1 LSQFQP
7 PPFLR
12 GIEKSMIRKI
22 SDRAKPGSISLGL
35 GEPDLPTPD
44 VILREAVRV
53 IQEEKSG
60 YTLQAGLPAL
70 REKIVS
76 DYPHMN
82 LDLDQVIVTAGSQES
97 LYLILRTLVEDGEEV
112 LIPNPGFI
120 PYPMIVRMVGG
131 NTATYRLPAAN
142 DFGFDIKNFRK
153 QLTSRTKVVIC
164 ISPSNPTGRVLSR
177 DDLRA
182 MAEAVTEIAPN
193 AFIVSDEIYRELYY
207 TPERP
212 PSISEFYPRT
222 IVVSG
227 LSKSMRM
234 TGWRIGWLAG
244 DAEVMNAALVL
255 HGYVVTCASS
265 ISQKA
270 ALAAWTDEAA
280 AARDEYRTI
289 FHRRRDHLLGL
300 LRNELGLRCVTP
312 EGAFYTMVDVS
323 EYGDDMTVAEAGLKQ
338 GVVTIPAAAFGGESK
353 GFLRISFCADEER
366 LSEGV
371 RRLGAALKSL

>member
-1 LSQFQP
+1 
-7 PPFLR
+7 
-12 GIEKSMIRKI
+12 MIRKI

-35 GEPDLPTPD
+35 GEPDLPTPE
-44 VILREAVRV
+44 VIRREAARV
-53 IQEEKSG
+53 IAEEQNG

-70 REKIVS
+70 RELVAG

-82 LDLDQVIVTAGSQES
+82 LSTDQVVITAGSQEA
-97 LYLILRTLVEDGEEV
+97 LYLALMTSIEPGDEV
-112 LIPNPGFI
+112 LMPNPGFP
-120 PYPMIVRMVGG
+120 PYRTITQMAGG
-131 NTATYRLPAAN
+131 RAVSYRLPAEN
-142 DFGFDIKNFRK
+142 DFGFDLDDFKS
-153 QLTSRTKVVIC
+153 QLSPRTKVVIC
-164 ISPSNPTGRVLSR
+164 ISPSNPTGRALSD

-182 MAEAVTEIAPN
+182 MAAAVAESGSD
-193 AFIVSDEIYRELYY
+193 AFIISDEIYRELYY

-212 PSISEFYPRT
+212 ASISEFYPRT

-244 DAEVMNAALVL
+244 EEALVRAALVL

-265 ISQKA
+265 VSQKT

-280 AARDEYRTI
+280 VAREEMRAI

-300 LRNELGLRCVTP
+300 LRKELGLRCVTP

-323 EYGDDMTVAEAGLKQ
+323 RYGDSLRVAEAGLEQ
-338 GVVTIPAAAFGGESK
+338 GVVTIPASAFGSESE
-353 GFLRISFCADEER
+353 GFLRISFCADEAK
-366 LSEGV
+366 LTEGV
-371 RRLGAALKSL
+371 HRLGEALKSLG

>member
-1 LSQFQP
+1 
-7 PPFLR
+7 
-12 GIEKSMIRKI
+12 MIRKI

-35 GEPDLPTPD
+35 GEPDLPTPE

-60 YTLQAGLPAL
+60 YTLQAGLPQL
-70 REKIVS
+70 RERIIS

-82 LDLDQVIVTAGSQES
+82 LNLDQVIVTAGSQES
-97 LYLILRTLVEDGEEV
+97 LYLILRTLVEDGDEV

-131 NTATYRLPAAN
+131 DAVSYGLPAAN
-142 DFGFDIKNFRK
+142 DFGFDIGNFRK
-153 QLTSRTKVVIC
+153 QLTSRTKVVIA

-182 MAEAVTEIAPN
+182 MADAVMEIAPN

-244 DAEVMNAALVL
+244 EMDVMKAALVL

-265 ISQKA
+265 ISQQA
-270 ALAAWTDEAA
+270 ALAAWTHEAA
-280 AARDEYRTI
+280 AAREEYRAI
-289 FHRRRDHLLGL
+289 FHRRRDHLLAL

-312 EGAFYTMVDVS
+312 EGAFYTMVEVS
-323 EYGDDMTVAEAGLKQ
+323 AYGDDLKVAEAGLEQ
-338 GVVTIPAAAFGGESK
+338 GVVTIPAAAFGDESK
-353 GFLRISFCADEER
+353 GFLRISFCADEEK
-366 LSEGV
+366 LTEGV
-371 RRLGAALKSL
+371 RRLGEGLNSIKH